1 MQQSNPGTLL
11 AFAFDVTHGNSI
23 LRCNFELCSKQ
34 IQLCNRMSLQFLRNL
49 ICNGSKKY
57 IETRVSIGYANF
69 AKAVSNH
76 IMAVFLPPYYA
87 SQRSINFEMSF

>member
-1 MQQSNPGTLL
+1 
-11 AFAFDVTHGNSI
+11 
-23 LRCNFELCSKQ
+23 
-34 IQLCNRMSLQFLRNL
+34 MSLQFLRNL

-57 IETRVSIGYANF
+57 VETRVSIGFANF

-87 SQRSINFEMSF
+87 S

>member
-1 MQQSNPGTLL
+1 M
-11 AFAFDVTHGNSI
+11 I
-23 LRCNFELCSKQ
+23 
-34 IQLCNRMSLQFLRNL
+34 RMSLQFLRNF

-57 IETRVSIGYANF
+57 VETRVSIGFANF

-87 SQRSINFEMSF
+87 SLRSVNLESKFQSFHLNQKNNENIVRISVLEVF